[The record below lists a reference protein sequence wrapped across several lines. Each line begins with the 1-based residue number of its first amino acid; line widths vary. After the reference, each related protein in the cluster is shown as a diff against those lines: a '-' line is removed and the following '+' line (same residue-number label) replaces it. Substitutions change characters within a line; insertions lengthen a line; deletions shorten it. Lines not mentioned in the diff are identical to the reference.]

1 MKRFED
7 ASVAAVFDGYPRPVR
22 AKLMRLRQL
31 IFDTAAGTEGVGKLT
46 ETLKWGQV
54 SYLTEM
60 SKSGTTIRIDAAKD
74 GSGRYAMY
82 VHCQTNLIE
91 SFRRRYPR
99 ALQVRREPR
108 RAASTRATD
117 VPIEELK
124 HCIAMALTY
133 HLAKK
138 RDVSAEA
145 KR

>member
-1 MKRFED
+1 MMKFED
-7 ASVAAVFDGYPRPVR
+7 ANVAAAFDGYPRPVR

-31 IFDTAAGTEGVGKLT
+31 IFDTAAKTEGVGQLK
-46 ETLKWGQV
+46 ETLKWGQP
-54 SYLTEM
+54 SYLTGLT
-60 SKSGTTIRIDAAKD
+60 KSGSTIRIDATKD

-91 SFRRRYPR
+91 SFRRRYPEALRYEGNR
-99 ALQVRREPR
+99 AVLLDAGDDIPV
-108 RAASTRATD
+108 
-117 VPIEELK
+117 EELK

>member
-7 ASVAAVFDGYPRPVR
+7 ARVAAVFDGYPRPVR

-91 SFRRRYPR
+91 SFRRRYPHAFRYEGNR
-99 ALQVRREPR
+99 AVLFDANDDVR
-108 RAASTRATD
+108 TD
-117 VPIEELK
+117 ELK

-133 HLAKK
+133 HQAKK
-138 RDVSAEA
+138 RPAPAEE
-145 KR
+145 KT